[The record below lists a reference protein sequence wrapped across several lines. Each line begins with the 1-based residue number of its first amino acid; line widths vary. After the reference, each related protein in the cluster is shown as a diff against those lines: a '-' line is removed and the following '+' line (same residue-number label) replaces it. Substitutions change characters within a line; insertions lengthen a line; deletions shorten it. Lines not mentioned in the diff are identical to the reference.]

1 MLIFLTEMGFDGMM
15 KKIKD
20 SVIEMLLHTEITV
33 RWKTMNEKD
42 MEITTMED
50 LVQRMLE
57 VSADSA
63 VYQKIA
69 FYVENHHMELI
80 FMTAGELAGKLSV
93 SQASVSKF
101 FIALGYKG
109 YADFLRSLQKMVGK
123 EITAPQRYFY
133 TSNSSHH
140 TDDVVEKEVENL
152 RLLKELVQ
160 EESYARVTEMLAC
173 KKNIVLLSARMSA
186 TLLPHMKYTLDKL
199 RDGVEIVTPGRENW
213 DYLQFNKKK
222 EDTLIFVIAFP
233 RYPQILVNKAKEL
246 KEAGF
251 ALAVI
256 TDSRFSP
263 LCRYSSEQLL
273 VPTTVSSIFDLY
285 STPMALINLLVTDV
299 SRKIPGVQERLD
311 KIEKLDAIQ
320 HNYYGKTTN
329 L

>member
-1 MLIFLTEMGFDGMM
+1 
-15 KKIKD
+15 
-20 SVIEMLLHTEITV
+20 
-33 RWKTMNEKD
+33 MNEKE

-50 LVQRMLE
+50 LVRRMLE
-57 VSADSA
+57 VSADSV

-69 FYVENHHMELI
+69 AYVEHHHMELI
-80 FMTAGELAGKLSV
+80 FMTAGELALKLSV

-123 EITAPQRYFY
+123 EITAPQRYYY

-140 TDDVVEKEVENL
+140 TDDVIEKEVENL
-152 RLLKELVQ
+152 RILKELVQ
-160 EESYARVTEMLAC
+160 EEDYTRVADKLARR
-173 KKNIVLLSARMSA
+173 KNIVLLSARMSA
-186 TLLPHMKYTLDKL
+186 TLLPYMKYTLDKL
-199 RDGVEIVTPGRENW
+199 RDGIEIVTPGRENW
-213 DYLQFNKKK
+213 DYLPFNKDK
-222 EDTLIFVIAFP
+222 EDTLILVIAFP
-233 RYPQILVNKAKEL
+233 RYPQILVEKAKAL

-251 ALAVI
+251 DLAVI

-299 SRKIPGVQERLD
+299 SRKIPDVQERLD
-311 KIEKLDAIQ
+311 KIEKQDAIL

>member
-1 MLIFLTEMGFDGMM
+1 
-15 KKIKD
+15 
-20 SVIEMLLHTEITV
+20 
-33 RWKTMNEKD
+33 MNEKE

-50 LVQRMLE
+50 LVGRMLE
-57 VSADSA
+57 VSADSV

-69 FYVENHHMELI
+69 AYVEHHHMELI

-123 EITAPQRYFY
+123 EITAPQRYYY

-140 TDDVVEKEVENL
+140 TDDVLEKEVENL

-160 EESYARVTEMLAC
+160 EEAYTRVVDKLAHR
-173 KKNIVLLSARMSA
+173 KNLVLLSARMSA
-186 TLLPHMKYTLDKL
+186 TLLPYMKYTLDKL

-213 DYLQFNKKK
+213 DYLQFNKEK
-222 EDTLIFVIAFP
+222 EDTLILVIAFP
-233 RYPQILVNKAKEL
+233 RYPQVLVDKAKIL
-246 KEAGF
+246 KEEGF
-251 ALAVI
+251 DLAVV

-285 STPMALINLLVTDV
+285 STPMALMNLLVTDV
-299 SRKIPGVQERLD
+299 SREISDVQERLD
-311 KIEKLDAIQ
+311 KIEKQDAVL
-320 HNYYGKTTN
+320 HSYYGKTTN